1 MSTDWVSI
9 ITAVGGVLSGG
20 GAVAFRNW
28 RINRRREMAEAKQ
41 VEAQAKQSEAQATD
55 TAVEALNR
63 AIDTLQEERSH
74 DRGIIDKLTGER
86 ERLTNDKIALINKM
100 GAMKVCM
107 CVHLGCVMRKPTQGQ
122 ADKWMEDHADEELYG
137 ADYAP
142 VNVLLRRLKSDGDGN
157 D

>member
-1 MSTDWVSI
+1 MSADWMTI
-9 ITAVGGVLSGG
+9 ATAVGGLLSGG
-20 GAVAFRNW
+20 GAMALLNW
-28 RINRRREMAEAKQ
+28 RSSRRKAAAEAS
-41 VEAQAKQSEAQATD
+41 QSEAQATD

-63 AIDTLQEERSH
+63 AIDTLQEERSR
-74 DRGIIDKLTGER
+74 DREMIDKLTGER

-142 VNVLLRRLKSDGDGN
+142 VNVLLRRLKSDGDG
-157 D
+157 DD